1 MSIFNKFG
9 VDFSEMRVL
18 LVEDS
23 EFALNLEKQALRE
36 LGFQAVVVAR
46 DGQEAYDTLQQFET
60 INLIVSDWNMPNVDG
75 LELLKAAR
83 RNWPGIP
90 FVLLTINDSVEH
102 LAEARKNG
110 VDAYVIKPFSLE
122 GLRDKIISAIRKRL
136 ALGGDKVDEGDVVY
150 FDVLNRIETL
160 TGGAGNGRKQP
171 INKPLAQLEGA
182 VESVLFSTENRQQ
195 HMSEFLEKA
204 KSVHGEAG
212 KHAKLVQTVIDQL
225 AEFVQSIEQPNPIQ
239 LEIVKLHVEAIQAV
253 LSGRLDSASEIDGE
267 TLIKGL
273 RMAVAKAAG

>member
-9 VDFSEMRVL
+9 VDFSELRVL

-46 DGQEAYDTLQQFET
+46 DGQEAYDTLEQFET
-60 INLIVSDWNMPNVDG
+60 INLIVSDWNMPNLDG
-75 LELLKAAR
+75 LELLKVAR
-83 RNWPGIP
+83 RRWPGIP
-90 FVLLTINDSVEH
+90 FVLLTVNDSLEH

-136 ALGGDKVDEGDVVY
+136 ALGGDKVDESDVVY
-150 FDVLNRIETL
+150 LDVINRIETL
-160 TGGAGNGRKQP
+160 TESARAGRKQT
-171 INKPLAQLEGA
+171 IDKPLAQLEGA
-182 VESVLFSTENRQQ
+182 VERVLFSAENRQQ

-204 KSVHGEAG
+204 KSIQGEAG
-212 KHAKLVQTVIDQL
+212 KHAKLVQAIVDQL
-225 AEFVQSIEQPNPIQ
+225 AEFVRSIEQPNPIQ

-273 RMAVAKAAG
+273 QMAIAKAAA

>member
-1 MSIFNKFG
+1 MSIFDKFG
-9 VDFSEMRVL
+9 VDFSKLRVL

-23 EFALNLEKQALRE
+23 EFALNLAKLALRE
-36 LGFQAVVVAR
+36 MGFQAVIVAR
-46 DGQEAYDTLQQFET
+46 DGQEAYQTLEQFET
-60 INLIVSDWNMPNVDG
+60 INLIVSDWNMPNLDG
-75 LELLKAAR
+75 LELLKVAR
-83 RNWPGIP
+83 QRWPGIP

-136 ALGGDKVDEGDVVY
+136 ARGGDKVDEGDTVY
-150 FDVLNRIETL
+150 LDVLNRIETL
-160 TGGAGNGRKQP
+160 TEGAADGQKQP
-171 INKPLAQLEGA
+171 VNKLLAQLEGA
-182 VESVLFSTENRQQ
+182 VERLLFSAENRQQ
-195 HMSEFLEKA
+195 NMSEFLEKA
-204 KSVHGEAG
+204 KGIQGEAG
-212 KHAKLVQTVIDQL
+212 KHAKLVQAVIDQL
-225 AEFVQSIEQPNPIQ
+225 AGFVQSIEQPNPIQ

-273 RMAVAKAAG
+273 QMAIAKAVG